1 MSKSAR
7 SVARERAV
15 TPSTQGLC
23 QGRRA
28 GFPVRRDQA
37 ARRAGSRLIIPES
50 CRKLGLVPPRAPKP
64 ITEAGLHAAALRYL
78 ERFAASAEMVRRV
91 LARRVERAVRAGLT
105 ERADG
110 TRLIGRVVGR
120 LVAVGVVDDAGF
132 AEAKT
137 RSLNRRGASTRAIR
151 ARLAAQ
157 GLGAEQVG
165 AALAALQAD
174 GGDPELAAAVALAR
188 RRRLGPFRAGDRAAH
203 RLRDLGVLAR
213 AGFGGE
219 VARRVIDAAP
229 DEEIVG

>member
-1 MSKSAR
+1 M
-7 SVARERAV
+7 ARERAV
-15 TPSTQGLC
+15 IPSTQGLC

-28 GFPVRRDQA
+28 DFPARRDAA
-37 ARRAGSRLIIPES
+37 ARGPGSRLIIRES
-50 CRKLGLVPPRAPKP
+50 CRKLGRVAPRAPKA

-91 LARRVERAVRAGLT
+91 LARRVERAARAGLT

-110 TRLIGRVVGR
+110 RRLIERVVGR
-120 LVAVGVVDDAGF
+120 LAAAGVIDDAGF

-137 RSLNRRGASTRAIR
+137 RSLNRRGASARAIR

-165 AALAALQAD
+165 AALAALQAE

-188 RRRLGPFRAGDRAAH
+188 RRRLGPFRADDRAAH
-203 RLRDLGVLAR
+203 RLRDLGVMAR